1 MTHRGGFVIEWSVLR
16 MSAISTARYGNPPR
30 RTLRRIG
37 THSRHD
43 WINGVG
49 CVGSADVSIA
59 FRFISRSFETARE
72 CEMVLVGHALKNK
85 INITLKNTNALRR
98 MKTWTIESIFYI
110 KQYCEV
116 RFVWC
121 VHTVFLAFV
130 EYCETELSHS
140 RQENLSLAIWSEPYL
155 LVLTPLNPSGVA

>member
-1 MTHRGGFVIEWSVLR
+1 MPF
-16 MSAISTARYGNPPR
+16 R
-30 RTLRRIG
+30 RRVMATPTPLRRVG

-43 WINGVG
+43 RINSVG

-59 FRFISRSFETARE
+59 FRFISRSFETARDVKW
-72 CEMVLVGHALKNK
+72 CLLVTQKK
-85 INITLKNTNALRR
+85 KKTLNTNALRR

-155 LVLTPLNPSGVA
+155 LVLMPLNSSGVA